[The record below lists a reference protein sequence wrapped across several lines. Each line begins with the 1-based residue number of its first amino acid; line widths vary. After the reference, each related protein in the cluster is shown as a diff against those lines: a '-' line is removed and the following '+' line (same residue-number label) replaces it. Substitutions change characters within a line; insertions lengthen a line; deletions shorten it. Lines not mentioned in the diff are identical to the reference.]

1 MIPENKNQY
10 RTLSVDTAI
19 DYLSGIEEVQAKLGG
34 NTEAWKISEIGDGNL
49 NLVFHIQSEHHSII
63 AKQALPYI
71 RARGEKWQLPL
82 SRAYFEREA
91 LLRHEK
97 RAPGMTP
104 AVVHFDHDMALII
117 MEYLEPHIILR
128 KGLVRGEKFPRV
140 ADDLGLFLANTLFKG
155 SNFSME
161 ASEKRADIAL
171 FSANSALCEVT
182 EARVFTE
189 PYYEAELNRWTSPQL
204 DNSVSLIRQD
214 SKLKTSINE
223 MKAIFMNSSQALL
236 HGDLHSGSVM
246 VTDTDTRI
254 IDPEFAFYGPMGFD
268 IGALIG
274 NYLLAY
280 MAQNGHISAEND
292 RAMYSEWILGTVQS
306 TWNTFDSRFRQ
317 LWKTERTGGLFPEN
331 VIHRQDQEEAVKA
344 LDLFLQRVLQDA
356 IGFAG
361 AKMMRR
367 IIGAAHVEDL
377 ETISDPNL
385 RAKCEKH
392 VIALARKLLLHRND
406 YWSMA
411 DVVAIT
417 QDIRKKDPE

>member
-1 MIPENKNQY
+1 MIPENNNQY
-10 RTLSVDTAI
+10 QTLSVNTAI
-19 DYLSGIEEVQAKLGG
+19 DYLSGIEGVHTKLGG
-34 NTEAWKISEIGDGNL
+34 NPKAWKIREIGDGNL

-71 RARGEKWQLPL
+71 RARGEKWRLPL
-82 SRAYFEREA
+82 SRAYFECEA
-91 LLRHEK
+91 LFRHEK
-97 RAPGMTP
+97 RSPGMTP
-104 AVVHFDHDMALII
+104 AVIHFDHNMALII
-117 MEYLEPHIILR
+117 MEYLTPHIILR
-128 KGLVRGEKFPRV
+128 KGLVRGKKFPRV

-155 SNFSME
+155 SNFFLE
-161 ASEKRADIAL
+161 ASEKRADTAL
-171 FSANSALCEVT
+171 FSGNSALCEVT

-189 PYYEAELNRWTSPQL
+189 PYYDAELNRWTSPQL

-214 SKLKTSINE
+214 SKLKISINE
-223 MKAIFMNSSQALL
+223 MKAIFMNSSQTLL

-280 MAQNGHISAEND
+280 MAQNGHISEEND
-292 RAMYSEWILGTVQS
+292 RTKYSEWILSTIQS
-306 TWNTFDSRFRQ
+306 TWSTFDSRFRE
-317 LWKTERTGGLFPEN
+317 LWKTERAGSLFPEN
-331 VIHRQDQEEAVKA
+331 VVHRQDREEAVKA
-344 LDLFLQRVLQDA
+344 LDRFLKSVLQDA

-406 YWSMA
+406 YWNMA
-411 DVVAIT
+411 DVVASA
-417 QDIRKKDPE
+417 QDIRKRDPK